1 MTAELTSLRSAPSPT
16 PAPADLVETP
26 SWTSAPAAA
35 PPRERVTGRPADA
48 RAAFGGSSRRATAAI
63 FVALYAIY
71 AAIGLVLDLHY
82 NYIFGDGISRVAN
95 ASYVIFSR
103 DPHLSAVGFVWNPLP
118 SLLDLP
124 LLLLKGLWP
133 ALLDRGVAGILVSSA
148 FMAGTVCEIRGI
160 VLDRGGSRLWTA
172 GLTLA
177 AAFHPMIVLYAGS
190 GQSEPF
196 YLFFTTWAVR
206 RLMRW
211 IRTERVNDLAVA
223 GIALGLDYLTRYES
237 LAVGLGAVLLVL
249 AVSLWRRRREGT
261 PRRGALSSGALDA
274 VIVGFPLALSFV
286 LWTFSSWLIT
296 GNALAQFSSQYGN
309 STIVKATNG
318 LGSAAGFGGANAYAG
333 GAIGLIFRDALSLEP
348 LLFTIVI
355 VAVVLA
361 AWRRDAEVL
370 PPLVLYG
377 AALAFEALS
386 YLSGSTFPW
395 LRFYLMTVPLAVV
408 LVATLRPSPAYRG
421 RKIGDAVTP
430 ARSLSLT
437 QRLATGLC
445 AAIVLIP
452 AIPVSWNAMLNPE
465 IGIQEYALRSVVSPH
480 QYPPA
485 TNPQLQGFPQE
496 VRLAQYLDSLR
507 LSNGSIL
514 LDTFVGWR
522 IFISSNRPHQFVITS
537 DYQFSRDLNDPKRYG
552 IEYILVPDRVNGSL
566 DAVNRRYPTFWS
578 TGAGIAH
585 ARPQRPRHRHRALVA
600 ALPGQPLRVR
610 RRPGGPGATR
620 GDDGRPGRRDRPAGA
635 PGSPARGRRGGAG
648 SSGPPRRR
656 CGGAGRS

>member
-1 MTAELTSLRSAPSPT
+1 MTSDVTSLRPAPSPSPP
-16 PAPADLVETP
+16 PAGLIETP
-26 SWTSAPAAA
+26 SWTSEQATRAL
-35 PPRERVTGRPADA
+35 RDRITGRPTDR
-48 RAAFGGSSRRATAAI
+48 RAAYGGSSIRATVAL
-63 FVALYAIY
+63 FVALYAVY

-124 LLLLKGLWP
+124 LLLFKGLWP

-148 FMAGTVCEIRGI
+148 FAAGTVCEIRGI
-160 VLDRGGSRLWTA
+160 VLDRGGSRWWTA
-172 GLTLA
+172 GLTIA
-177 AAFHPMIVLYAGS
+177 FAFHPMIVLYAGS

-211 IRTERVNDLAVA
+211 IRTERVNDLVVA

-237 LAVGLGAVLLVL
+237 LAVGVGAVVLVL
-249 AVSLWRRRREGT
+249 SVSLWRRRGEGT
-261 PRRGALSSGALDA
+261 PNRGALSSGALDA
-274 VIVGFPLALSFV
+274 MIVGFPLALSFV

-318 LGSAAGFGGANAYAG
+318 LGTSAGFGGANAYAG
-333 GAIGLIFRDALSLEP
+333 GPIALIVRDAVSLEP

-377 AALAFEALS
+377 AALAFEAMG

-395 LRFYLMTVPLAVV
+395 LRFYLMTVPLTVV
-408 LVATLRPSPAYRG
+408 LVATLRPSPAYRE
-421 RKIGDAVTP
+421 RK
-430 ARSLSLT
+430 AREGMAPLRTLSRTERLT
-437 QRLATGLC
+437 TALC
-445 AAIVLIP
+445 AVVVLVP
-452 AIPVSWNAMLNPE
+452 AIPVSWNAMLNPQ
-465 IGIQEYALRSVVSPH
+465 IGIQEYALRSVVHPD

-485 TNPQLQGFPQE
+485 TNAQLQGFPQE
-496 VRLAQYLDSLR
+496 VRLAKYLDSLQ
-507 LSNGSIL
+507 LPNGSVL
-514 LDTFVGWR
+514 MDTFVGWR

-537 DYQFSRDLNDPKRYG
+537 DYQFQRDLNDPKRYG

-578 TGAGIAH
+578 TGAGIAT
-585 ARPQRPRHRHRALVA
+585 RVLDV
-600 ALPGQPLRVR
+600 PGIGTEPSWRLYRVN
-610 RRPGGPGATR
+610 P
-620 GDDGRPGRRDRPAGA
+620 
-635 PGSPARGRRGGAG
+635 
-648 SSGPPRRR
+648 
-656 CGGAGRS
+656 